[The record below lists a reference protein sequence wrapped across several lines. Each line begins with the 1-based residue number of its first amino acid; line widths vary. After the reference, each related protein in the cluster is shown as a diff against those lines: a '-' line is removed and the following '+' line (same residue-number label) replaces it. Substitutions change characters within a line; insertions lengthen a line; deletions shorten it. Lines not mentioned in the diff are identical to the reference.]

1 MTHPEQKI
9 QTAIVNAMRRQF
21 DAFIFHVPN
30 GGARTK
36 LEALHF
42 KDAGTTAGVP
52 DLIAIGTLGDVLF
65 LEIKAKIQVRDRV
78 VPPHLRINSL
88 SDSQK
93 VVVPD
98 LRRRGFTVV
107 VVDNVEDA
115 IAAGHAAGF
124 APRPASVRSQA
135 EARTGF

>member
-9 QTAIVNAMRRQF
+9 QTAIVIAMRRQF
-21 DAFIFHVPN
+21 DAFVFHVPN

-42 KDAGTTAGVP
+42 KEAGTTAGVP
-52 DLIAIGTLGDVLF
+52 DLIAVGTSGDILF
-65 LEIKAKIQVRDRV
+65 LEIKAKVQVRDEP

-98 LRRRGFTVV
+98 LRRRGFTVA

-115 IAAGHAAGF
+115 LAAAHAAGF
-124 APRPASVRSQA
+124 SPRPASVRSPL